1 MRVSEYIEDLITG
14 EVGKLA
20 IADVGDMSLNPVTP
34 PTEIQLANQKKF
46 ISYINQANLAVH
58 KKFGLLQKDFEM
70 DNPIEGEEYK
80 LPDDYM
86 APISAYYAVDKEPVT
101 VKDNS
106 VNMVSQ
112 VDTAVSILIPEPLL
126 ARIKG
131 TDSLA
136 RPLIILRYSASPKKA
151 TNAATN
157 LKISA
162 AYTDAIL
169 NYAAYKAH
177 SAVSGKMND
186 ENNTYYL
193 RYEASCKEILAQGL
207 HGNNEIETNT
217 KLEDRGFV

>member
-1 MRVSEYIEDLITG
+1 MRVSEYITDLVTG

-20 IADVGDMSLNPVTP
+20 IADVGDMSLNPETE
-34 PTEIQLANQKKF
+34 PTSLQLKNQAKF
-46 ISYINQANLAVH
+46 LSYINQANLAVH
-58 KKFGLLQKDFEM
+58 KKFGLIQRDFEI
-70 DNPIEGEEYK
+70 DNPIDGEEYK
-80 LPDDYM
+80 LPTDFM

-131 TDSLA
+131 TDTQY
-136 RPLIILRYSASPKKA
+136 RPLIILRYSAAPKKA
-151 TNAATN
+151 ANAATD
-157 LKISA
+157 LKISP

-177 SAVSGKMND
+177 TAVSGGLKD

-193 RYEASCKEILAQGL
+193 RYEASCRELVMQGL
-207 HGNNEIETNT
+207 HSNNEIETNT
-217 KLEDRGFV
+217 KLEDRGFI